1 MQAWKPKPAINP
13 YARWQR
19 KSKVMAAIMS
29 SVEIQ
34 VWVEIK
40 SRKSSALRSRNGLS
54 CVNAFVRKT
63 QYRQNRFTRNS
74 MRDMFLWRFRVSL
87 IAKISEYRLLYCSE
101 KNRTFSVLKKVD
113 STWSNGTFPLVTE
126 QILEG
131 RQASTWDT
139 NRRPPDF
146 SQPQRH
152 SEFQCI
158 PLRSYKGQARNSLEF
173 SQSPNGELNGTLWS
187 YVQCVGDNKR
197 ENNPR
202 NACA

>member
-1 MQAWKPKPAINP
+1 MQAWKPKPAINS

-40 SRKSSALRSRNGLS
+40 SRKSSALRSRTGLL

-101 KNRTFSVLKKVD
+101 KKQDLLCSKKSRQYMIKWNFSFGYW
-113 STWSNGTFPLVTE
+113 T
-126 QILEG
+126 
-131 RQASTWDT
+131 
-139 NRRPPDF
+139 
-146 SQPQRH
+146 
-152 SEFQCI
+152 
-158 PLRSYKGQARNSLEF
+158 
-173 SQSPNGELNGTLWS
+173 
-187 YVQCVGDNKR
+187 
-197 ENNPR
+197 NPR
-202 NACA
+202 RKTSIHLGYKQKAARFLPARKTQWIPVHSIKKL